1 MCSGKNRV
9 LVLVLVLVLVVLV
22 LVVRRC
28 SGLFLIK

>member
-1 MCSGKNRV
+1 VCSGKNRV

>member
-1 MCSGKNRV
+1 MCSGKNR
-9 LVLVLVLVLVVLV
+9 VLVLVLVLVVLV